1 MIHRKLK
8 IGVIGLG
15 VGEQHVI
22 GYQRIPNVEVT
33 DICDIDPSVL
43 KIVGDR
49 NDVPNRHQD
58 YKQITENPNIDVVSI
73 ASYDNCHAIQAISA
87 FENGKHVMIEK
98 PLALNRHEAEAILR
112 AQQDSGRFLSS
123 NLVLRKSPRFQ
134 ELKNWIAKG
143 YFGEIVTIEGDY
155 LHQIL
160 WKLTQGW
167 RGEMEFYCVTY
178 GGGIHMIDLMRWLL
192 DEEIV
197 EVCGMSNKKLTRGS
211 KFNFDDTV
219 TNLLKFKSGTVG
231 RTTSNLGAQRPQIH
245 GLSVY
250 GTEKSFI
257 NDTPHAKLFHG
268 DNSEDIEIVETNYP
282 GIDKFGLL
290 PDFISSIRKGDEPE
304 VSAKDVFR
312 VMDICFACYESLK
325 AKKTVNVDYLI

>member
-167 RGEMEFYCVTY
+167 RGEMEFYCVTD

-219 TNLLKFKSGTVG
+219 TNLLKFKSGTLG

-290 PDFISSIRKGDEPE
+290 PDFISSIRNGDEPE

>member
-268 DNSEDIEIVETNYP
+268 DNSEDLEIVETTYP

-290 PDFISSIRKGDEPE
+290 PDFISSIRNSDEPE

>member
-1 MIHRKLK
+1 MIHSKLK

-15 VGEQHVI
+15 VGEQHII

-123 NLVLRKSPRFQ
+123 NLILRKSPRFQ

-290 PDFISSIRKGDEPE
+290 PDFISSIRNGDEPE

>member
-73 ASYDNCHAIQAISA
+73 ASYDNYHANQAISA

-290 PDFISSIRKGDEPE
+290 PDFISSIRNGDEPE

>member
-1 MIHRKLK
+1 
-8 IGVIGLG
+8 
-15 VGEQHVI
+15 
-22 GYQRIPNVEVT
+22 
-33 DICDIDPSVL
+33 
-43 KIVGDR
+43 
-49 NDVPNRHQD
+49 
-58 YKQITENPNIDVVSI
+58 
-73 ASYDNCHAIQAISA
+73 
-87 FENGKHVMIEK
+87 
-98 PLALNRHEAEAILR
+98 
-112 AQQDSGRFLSS
+112 
-123 NLVLRKSPRFQ
+123 
-134 ELKNWIAKG
+134 
-143 YFGEIVTIEGDY
+143 
-155 LHQIL
+155 
-160 WKLTQGW
+160 
-167 RGEMEFYCVTY
+167 MEFYCVTY

-211 KFNFDDTV
+211 KFNFDDTI

-268 DNSEDIEIVETNYP
+268 DNSEDIEIVETTYP

-290 PDFISSIRKGDEPE
+290 PDFISSILNGDEPE

>member
-49 NDVPNRHQD
+49 NDVPNRHQN

-112 AQQDSGRFLSS
+112 AQQDNGRCLSS
-123 NLVLRKSPRFQ
+123 TLVLRKSPRFQ

-219 TNLLKFKSGTVG
+219 TNLLKFKSGTLG

-290 PDFISSIRKGDEPE
+290 PDFISSIRNGDEPE

>member
-1 MIHRKLK
+1 MIYRKLK

-49 NDVPNRHQD
+49 NDVPNRHQN

-211 KFNFDDTV
+211 KFDFDDTV

-268 DNSEDIEIVETNYP
+268 DNSEDLEIVETTYP

-290 PDFISSIRKGDEPE
+290 PDFISSIRKGEEPE

-325 AKKTVNVDYLI
+325 AKKTVNVDFLI

>member
-1 MIHRKLK
+1 MINRKLK

-22 GYQRIPNVEVT
+22 GYQGIPNVEVT

>member
-49 NDVPNRHQD
+49 NDVPNRHQN

-73 ASYDNCHAIQAISA
+73 ASYDNYHAIQAISA

-143 YFGEIVTIEGDY
+143 YFWGNCYHRGRLPSSDSLEAHSRLEGGDGV
-155 LHQIL
+155 LLCNI
-160 WKLTQGW
+160 W
-167 RGEMEFYCVTY
+167 RRNPY
-178 GGGIHMIDLMRWLL
+178 D
-192 DEEIV
+192 
-197 EVCGMSNKKLTRGS
+197 
-211 KFNFDDTV
+211 
-219 TNLLKFKSGTVG
+219 
-231 RTTSNLGAQRPQIH
+231 
-245 GLSVY
+245 
-250 GTEKSFI
+250 
-257 NDTPHAKLFHG
+257 
-268 DNSEDIEIVETNYP
+268 
-282 GIDKFGLL
+282 
-290 PDFISSIRKGDEPE
+290 
-304 VSAKDVFR
+304 
-312 VMDICFACYESLK
+312 
-325 AKKTVNVDYLI
+325 

>member
-1 MIHRKLK
+1 MINRKLK

-123 NLVLRKSPRFQ
+123 NLILRKSPRFQ

-268 DNSEDIEIVETNYP
+268 DNSEDIERVETTYP

-290 PDFISSIRKGDEPE
+290 PDFISSIRNSDEPE

>member
-49 NDVPNRHQD
+49 NSVPNRHQD

-160 WKLTQGW
+160 WKLTKGW

-290 PDFISSIRKGDEPE
+290 PDFISSIRNGDEPE

>member
-87 FENGKHVMIEK
+87 LENGKHVMIEK
-98 PLALNRHEAEAILR
+98 PLALKRHEAEAILR

>member
-1 MIHRKLK
+1 MIHRELK

-290 PDFISSIRKGDEPE
+290 PDFISSIRNGDEPE

>member
-73 ASYDNCHAIQAISA
+73 ASYDNCHAIHAISA

-98 PLALNRHEAEAILR
+98 PLALNRHDAEAILR

-250 GTEKSFI
+250 GTEKSFV

-290 PDFISSIRKGDEPE
+290 PDFISSIRNGDEPE

>member
-33 DICDIDPSVL
+33 DICDIDTSVL

-49 NDVPNRHQD
+49 NNVPNRHQD

-98 PLALNRHEAEAILR
+98 PLALNRREAEAILR

-268 DNSEDIEIVETNYP
+268 DNSEDIEIVKTNYP

-290 PDFISSIRKGDEPE
+290 PDFISSIRNGDEPE

>member
-1 MIHRKLK
+1 
-8 IGVIGLG
+8 
-15 VGEQHVI
+15 
-22 GYQRIPNVEVT
+22 
-33 DICDIDPSVL
+33 
-43 KIVGDR
+43 
-49 NDVPNRHQD
+49 
-58 YKQITENPNIDVVSI
+58 
-73 ASYDNCHAIQAISA
+73 
-87 FENGKHVMIEK
+87 
-98 PLALNRHEAEAILR
+98 
-112 AQQDSGRFLSS
+112 
-123 NLVLRKSPRFQ
+123 
-134 ELKNWIAKG
+134 
-143 YFGEIVTIEGDY
+143 
-155 LHQIL
+155 
-160 WKLTQGW
+160 
-167 RGEMEFYCVTY
+167 MEFYCVTY

-211 KFNFDDTV
+211 KFHFDDTV

-290 PDFISSIRKGDEPE
+290 PDFISSIRNGDEPE

>member
-49 NDVPNRHQD
+49 NDVPNRHQN

-112 AQQDSGRFLSS
+112 AQQDNRRFLSS

-219 TNLLKFKSGTVG
+219 TNLLKFKSGTLG

-290 PDFISSIRKGDEPE
+290 PDFISSIRNGDEPE

>member
-112 AQQDSGRFLSS
+112 AQQDNGRFLSS

-219 TNLLKFKSGTVG
+219 TNLLKFKSGTLG

>member
-1 MIHRKLK
+1 MIDRKLK

-49 NDVPNRHQD
+49 NDVPNRHQN
-58 YKQITENPNIDVVSI
+58 YKQITENPSIDVVSI

-192 DEEIV
+192 NEEIV

-211 KFNFDDTV
+211 KFDFDDTV

-268 DNSEDIEIVETNYP
+268 DNSEDLEIVETTYP

-290 PDFISSIRKGDEPE
+290 PDFISSIRNGDEPE

>member
-1 MIHRKLK
+1 
-8 IGVIGLG
+8 
-15 VGEQHVI
+15 
-22 GYQRIPNVEVT
+22 
-33 DICDIDPSVL
+33 
-43 KIVGDR
+43 
-49 NDVPNRHQD
+49 
-58 YKQITENPNIDVVSI
+58 
-73 ASYDNCHAIQAISA
+73 
-87 FENGKHVMIEK
+87 MIEK

-245 GLSVY
+245 GLAVY

-268 DNSEDIEIVETNYP
+268 DNSEDIEIVETTYP

-290 PDFISSIRKGDEPE
+290 PDFISSIRNGDEPE

-312 VMDICFACYESLK
+312 VMDICFACYESLQ

>member
-268 DNSEDIEIVETNYP
+268 DNSEDIEIVETTYP

-290 PDFISSIRKGDEPE
+290 PDFISSILNGDEPE

>member
-268 DNSEDIEIVETNYP
+268 DNSEDIEIVKTNYP

>member
-1 MIHRKLK
+1 MIRRKLK

-49 NDVPNRHQD
+49 NDVPNRHQN

-98 PLALNRHEAEAILR
+98 PLALNRHDAEAILR

-290 PDFISSIRKGDEPE
+290 PDFISSIRKGEEPE

>member
-49 NDVPNRHQD
+49 NDVPNRHQN

-73 ASYDNCHAIQAISA
+73 ASYDNYHAIQAISA

-123 NLVLRKSPRFQ
+123 NLVLRKLLFDIFDFS
-134 ELKNWIAKG
+134 KSKG
-143 YFGEIVTIEGDY
+143 TPFRNI
-155 LHQIL
+155 
-160 WKLTQGW
+160 
-167 RGEMEFYCVTY
+167 
-178 GGGIHMIDLMRWLL
+178 
-192 DEEIV
+192 
-197 EVCGMSNKKLTRGS
+197 SN
-211 KFNFDDTV
+211 
-219 TNLLKFKSGTVG
+219 
-231 RTTSNLGAQRPQIH
+231 A
-245 GLSVY
+245 
-250 GTEKSFI
+250 
-257 NDTPHAKLFHG
+257 
-268 DNSEDIEIVETNYP
+268 
-282 GIDKFGLL
+282 LL
-290 PDFISSIRKGDEPE
+290 PFIKNQTLRSVIF
-304 VSAKDVFR
+304 SATPVVKF
-312 VMDICFACYESLK
+312 I
-325 AKKTVNVDYLI
+325 

>member
-231 RTTSNLGAQRPQIH
+231 RTTSNLGAPRPQIH

-290 PDFISSIRKGDEPE
+290 PDFISSIRNGDEPE

>member
-290 PDFISSIRKGDEPE
+290 PDFISSIRNSDEPE

>member
-268 DNSEDIEIVETNYP
+268 DNSEDTEIVKTNYP

-290 PDFISSIRKGDEPE
+290 PDFISSIRNGDEPE

>member
-98 PLALNRHEAEAILR
+98 PLALIRHEAEAILR

-211 KFNFDDTV
+211 KFNFHDTV

-257 NDTPHAKLFHG
+257 NDTPHAKLFHS

-290 PDFISSIRKGDEPE
+290 PDFISSIRNGDEPE

>member
-123 NLVLRKSPRFQ
+123 NLVLMKSPRFQ

-290 PDFISSIRKGDEPE
+290 PDFISSIRNGDEPE

>member
-58 YKQITENPNIDVVSI
+58 YKQITENPKIDVVSI

-257 NDTPHAKLFHG
+257 NDTPHAKLFHS

-290 PDFISSIRKGDEPE
+290 PDFISSIRNGDEPE

>member
-112 AQQDSGRFLSS
+112 AQQDNGRFLSS

>member
-49 NDVPNRHQD
+49 NDVPNRHQN

-257 NDTPHAKLFHG
+257 NDTPHAKLFPG
-268 DNSEDIEIVETNYP
+268 DNSEDIEIVKTNYP

-290 PDFISSIRKGDEPE
+290 PDFISSIRNGDEPE

>member
-15 VGEQHVI
+15 VGEQRVI

-112 AQQDSGRFLSS
+112 AQQDNGRFLSS

-167 RGEMEFYCVTY
+167 RGEMEFYCVTF

-219 TNLLKFKSGTVG
+219 TNLLKFKSGTLG

-290 PDFISSIRKGDEPE
+290 PDFISSIRNGDEPE

>member
-178 GGGIHMIDLMRWLL
+178 GGGIHMLSL
-192 DEEIV
+192 
-197 EVCGMSNKKLTRGS
+197 
-211 KFNFDDTV
+211 
-219 TNLLKFKSGTVG
+219 
-231 RTTSNLGAQRPQIH
+231 IH
-245 GLSVY
+245 
-250 GTEKSFI
+250 I
-257 NDTPHAKLFHG
+257 
-268 DNSEDIEIVETNYP
+268 
-282 GIDKFGLL
+282 
-290 PDFISSIRKGDEPE
+290 
-304 VSAKDVFR
+304 
-312 VMDICFACYESLK
+312 
-325 AKKTVNVDYLI
+325 

>member
-43 KIVGDR
+43 KIVGDK
-49 NDVPNRHQD
+49 NNVPNRHQN

-112 AQQDSGRFLSS
+112 AQQDSERFLSS

-167 RGEMEFYCVTY
+167 RGGMEFYCVTY

-211 KFNFDDTV
+211 KFDFDDTV

-268 DNSEDIEIVETNYP
+268 DNSENLEIVETTYP

-290 PDFISSIRKGDEPE
+290 PDFISSIRNGDEPE

>member
-1 MIHRKLK
+1 MIHRNLK

-290 PDFISSIRKGDEPE
+290 PDFISSIRNGDEPE

>member
-219 TNLLKFKSGTVG
+219 TNLLKFKSGTLG

-290 PDFISSIRKGDEPE
+290 PDFISSIRSGDEPE